1 MSVTVEQLKSF
12 AGKQVLMHVIT
23 EDGDLD
29 EVFGKVE
36 AASDV
41 GIAFKPKGSSTV
53 QLFLPDQIEEMTGA
67 PAKKRTVSQ
76 RKLKPIG
83 EDKILRHLLDFH
95 GVPLSWAKET
105 APKDAVQYHN
115 DLDHADLGHNHDKED
130 VVEVDVEDADDLN
143 IEEDVQ

>member
-41 GIAFKPKGSSTV
+41 GIA
-53 QLFLPDQIEEMTGA
+53 
-67 PAKKRTVSQ
+67 
-76 RKLKPIG
+76 
-83 EDKILRHLLDFH
+83 
-95 GVPLSWAKET
+95 
-105 APKDAVQYHN
+105 
-115 DLDHADLGHNHDKED
+115 
-130 VVEVDVEDADDLN
+130 
-143 IEEDVQ
+143 